1 MLLASIAV
9 NNYPMLH
16 LEDKVSFVL
25 QCMEDY
31 DVFQLPLVKEDYYI
45 GLVNKEDVLDLDEN
59 QTMAALAD
67 QLSRVALPHSA
78 HFTAALNL
86 FAKHQLSLLPIL
98 NEHQECVG
106 VIPQKNLNE
115 QLAQFLGV
123 DLPGAIIVVSIS
135 PYQYSLAE
143 LSRLVETNNAQ
154 IIQLNTHF
162 EEANGAL
169 VITFKLNKEEASAII
184 ATLQRY
190 NYQVLHYFGN
200 TPLHNDIQDHYQHL
214 LNYLDV

>member
-1 MLLASIAV
+1 MVVSSIAV
-9 NNYPMLH
+9 TNYPMLH
-16 LEDKVSFVL
+16 LEDKVSFAL

-31 DVFQLPLVKEDYYI
+31 DVFQLPLVKDDYYI

-59 QTMAALAD
+59 QTLAVIAD
-67 QLSRVALPHSA
+67 QLTRLALSNTA

-86 FAKHQLSLLPIL
+86 FAKNQLSLLPIL
-98 NEHQECVG
+98 NDHQECVG

-115 QLAQFLGV
+115 LLAQFLGV

-154 IIQLNTHF
+154 ITQLNTHF
-162 EEANGAL
+162 EEANRSL

-200 TPLHNDIQDHYQHL
+200 SPLHNDIEDHYQHL
-214 LNYLDV
+214 MNYLDV

>member
-16 LEDKVSFVL
+16 LEDKVSFAL

-59 QTMAALAD
+59 QIMAALAD

-98 NEHQECVG
+98 NQHQECVG

-214 LNYLDV
+214 MNYLDV

>member
-16 LEDKVSFVL
+16 LEDKVSFAL

-78 HFTAALNL
+78 HFTASLNL

-214 LNYLDV
+214 MNYLDV

>member
-16 LEDKVSFVL
+16 LEDKVSFAL

-59 QTMAALAD
+59 QIMAALAD

-214 LNYLDV
+214 MNYLDV